1 MTNFFPG
8 TVVATSK
15 FVSGKLTVFSCY
27 YGGVPAYFPE
37 PFSVTVNSKGR
48 ARRTLGK
55 IMKSR
60 TGFSFLEKLMM
71 NVGPMQDV
79 S

>member
-15 FVSGKLTVFSCY
+15 VSSKLTTLSCY
-27 YGGVPAYFPE
+27 YGIAPAYFPE
-37 PFSVTVNSKGR
+37 PFSVTVNSKGG
-48 ARRTLGK
+48 ARRTSGK

>member
-15 FVSGKLTVFSCY
+15 VSGKLTFSCY
-27 YGGVPAYFPE
+27 YGISPAYFPE
-37 PFSVTVNSKGR
+37 PFSVTVNSKGG
-48 ARRTLGK
+48 ARRTSGEIL
-55 IMKSR
+55 KSR
-60 TGFSFLEKLMM
+60 TGFSFLEKMMM
-71 NVGPMQDV
+71 NMGPTQDV